1 MSIPS
6 MAGIVEVFAVEVR
19 PLGPGAA
26 ECVVY
31 RDESLLAVN
40 ADHPSYEEAE
50 RAGWSEAILL
60 RAVATR
66 LACDHS
72 STADEAYALL
82 DEVLR
87 FAAGFARRRVGA
99 APGDLARAM

>member
-1 MSIPS
+1 M
-6 MAGIVEVFAVEVR
+6 FAVEVR
-19 PLGPGAA
+19 PLGPGAP

-50 RAGWSEAILL
+50 RAGWSEAVVL

-72 STADEAYALL
+72 STADEAYGLL

-87 FAAGFARRRVGA
+87 FAAAFARRRA
-99 APGDLARAM
+99 APAADDLAVAM